1 MVSVEADPA
10 FPLILDLGTGLSRFA
25 AERAH
30 PPNTYRATALVT
42 HLHFDHVQGLPFFAP
57 ADEPGSAI
65 DIYAPAQ
72 GDVTLHEAFGNLIR
86 PPYFPIRLDEFGA
99 TLRFHE
105 VGSDTFSVGRAT
117 VMARPVPHNG
127 PTVGYRVECDGVTI
141 AYVSDHQAPPDQ
153 ATVPDPVLE
162 LCDGVDLLIHDAQYT
177 QAEFARKPRWG
188 HSTVDYAVLVARR
201 AGARRLF
208 LFHHDPSHGDDELD
222 AIASYARGCAHGD
235 LEEVVAAYEGL
246 TVDVLA

>member
-1 MVSVEADPA
+1 M
-10 FPLILDLGTGLSRFA
+10 
-25 AERAH
+25 
-30 PPNTYRATALVT
+30 
-42 HLHFDHVQGLPFFAP
+42 
-57 ADEPGSAI
+57 
-65 DIYAPAQ
+65 
-72 GDVTLHEAFGNLIR
+72 
-86 PPYFPIRLDEFGA
+86 
-99 TLRFHE
+99 
-105 VGSDTFSVGRAT
+105 
-117 VMARPVPHNG
+117 
-127 PTVGYRVECDGVTI
+127 TI

-177 QAEFARKPRWG
+177 QAEFARKSRWG